1 MENPM
6 IDGLAL
12 SGGGFRAALFHVG
25 VLARL
30 AELDLLRRI
39 KVLSTVSGG
48 SLVGVRYFL
57 HVKELLE
64 KTSDDAVRRQD
75 YVDIVY
81 RMSREF
87 LHDVQKD
94 LRARAY
100 GRLNLFRS
108 SSETF
113 GVLCEKHLYEA
124 WLPKGGGPGRKEK
137 RLRMTDLKIARKD
150 GPQATV

>member
-1 MENPM
+1 MEEQI

-12 SGGGFRAALFHVG
+12 SGGGFRAALFHIG

-48 SLVGVRYFL
+48 SIIGTLYYL

-64 KTSDDAVRRQD
+64 GTPDHAISRQN
-75 YVDIVY
+75 YVDIVF

-87 LHDVQKD
+87 LHHVQKD
-94 LRARAY
+94 LRARTY
-100 GRLNLFRS
+100 GNVWSNFRGS

-113 GVLCEKHLYEA
+113 GVLCEKHLYAA
-124 WLPKGGGPGRKEK
+124 WLP
-137 RLRMTDLKIARKD
+137 
-150 GPQATV
+150 